1 MSSAVDETGRSSHA
15 PFFRILA
22 GNGCFRGGRM
32 VESRR
37 ERSCFLKACGIGKER
52 LEKRE
57 NLFPDPLV
65 YGNGRL
71 EIRKR
76 LRGVSFPMGA

>member
-1 MSSAVDETGRSSHA
+1 
-15 PFFRILA
+15 
-22 GNGCFRGGRM
+22 M

-37 ERSCFLKACGIGKER
+37 EGSCFLKACGVGKER

-57 NLFPDPLV
+57 NLFPNPLV

-76 LRGVSFPMGA
+76 LRGGKFPDGRVGPFHMIGRHGLRAYIAVK

>member
-1 MSSAVDETGRSSHA
+1 
-15 PFFRILA
+15 
-22 GNGCFRGGRM
+22 M

-37 ERSCFLKACGIGKER
+37 EGSCFLKACGVGKER

-65 YGNGRL
+65 YRNGRL

-76 LRGVSFPMGA
+76 LRGVSFLMGA

>member
-1 MSSAVDETGRSSHA
+1 MLPSSGFLPEMDVFGEAVWW
-15 PFFRILA
+15 
-22 GNGCFRGGRM
+22 NRGGKE
-32 VESRR
+32 VG
-37 ERSCFLKACGIGKER
+37 FLKACGIGKER

-71 EIRKR
+71 RSGKD
-76 LRGVSFPMGA
+76 

>member
-1 MSSAVDETGRSSHA
+1 MFSGR
-15 PFFRILA
+15 PY
-22 GNGCFRGGRM
+22 GGIAEGRK
-32 VESRR
+32 
-37 ERSCFLKACGIGKER
+37 LKACGVGKER

>member
-1 MSSAVDETGRSSHA
+1 
-15 PFFRILA
+15 
-22 GNGCFRGGRM
+22 M
-32 VESRR
+32 VESWR

-52 LEKRE
+52 LEKGE

-76 LRGVSFPMGA
+76 LRGISFPMGA

>member
-1 MSSAVDETGRSSHA
+1 
-15 PFFRILA
+15 
-22 GNGCFRGGRM
+22 M

-71 EIRKR
+71 RSGKD
-76 LRGVSFPMGA
+76 